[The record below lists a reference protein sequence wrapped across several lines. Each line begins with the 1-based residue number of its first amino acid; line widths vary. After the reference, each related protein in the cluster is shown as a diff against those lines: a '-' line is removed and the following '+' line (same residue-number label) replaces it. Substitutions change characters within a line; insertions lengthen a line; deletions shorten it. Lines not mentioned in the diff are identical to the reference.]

1 MEEKK
6 DSAVSKWLQRFEKP
20 DRREQKEA
28 EIANMQRS
36 DYHILLEEIEH
47 R

>member
-6 DSAVSKWLQRFEKP
+6 DSAVVKWLQRFEKP
-20 DRREQKEA
+20 ERREQKDA

-36 DYHILLEEIEH
+36 DYHILLAEMEH